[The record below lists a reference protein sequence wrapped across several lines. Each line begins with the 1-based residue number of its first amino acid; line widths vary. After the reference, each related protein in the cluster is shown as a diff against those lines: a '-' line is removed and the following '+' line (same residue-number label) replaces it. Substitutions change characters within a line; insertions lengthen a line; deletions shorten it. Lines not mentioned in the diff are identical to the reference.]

1 MKWEILIPVIAAIV
15 ALVIGIL
22 IGYFMRKKTAEAK
35 INSAEAHA
43 KKIVDEVTAL
53 AETKKKE
60 IGRAHV

>member
-43 KKIVDEVTAL
+43 KKIVDDATAL
-53 AETKKKE
+53 AETK
-60 IGRAHV
+60 